1 MASSGTPDGEG
12 WRSGGPQ
19 QHGEQNMH
27 TRPPSAPEVPHAT
40 NLRGATPPIV
50 PLMSRFSLGWS
61 VVAAFT
67 AGALTFYTV
76 RYIMRQPAPEST
88 ASSLPPP
95 QVKLSRTTSSSGS
108 SPASPAPSS
117 SSPAPAMS
125 SAEEQQQQQQRMH
138 QRVQQTL
145 DRTTLASRERIK
157 RWLDRVSRRQPGAA
171 VSAAPPPPPPPYYRQ
186 GVFEGT
192 HLKRRLLPP
201 TATSSSSSSS
211 SSS

>member
-12 WRSGGPQ
+12 WRSGGP

-76 RYIMRQPAPEST
+76 RSWPFTISLFYLFIYLYI
-88 ASSLPPP
+88 
-95 QVKLSRTTSSSGS
+95 
-108 SPASPAPSS
+108 
-117 SSPAPAMS
+117 
-125 SAEEQQQQQQRMH
+125 
-138 QRVQQTL
+138 
-145 DRTTLASRERIK
+145 
-157 RWLDRVSRRQPGAA
+157 
-171 VSAAPPPPPPPYYRQ
+171 Y
-186 GVFEGT
+186 
-192 HLKRRLLPP
+192 LKI
-201 TATSSSSSSS
+201 
-211 SSS
+211 